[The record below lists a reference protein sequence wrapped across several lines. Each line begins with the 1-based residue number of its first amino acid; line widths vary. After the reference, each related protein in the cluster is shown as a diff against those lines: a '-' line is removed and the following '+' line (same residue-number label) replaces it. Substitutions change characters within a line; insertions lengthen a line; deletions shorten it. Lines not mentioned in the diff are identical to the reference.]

1 MRATVTVARR
11 GTGGSRPG
19 AALAN
24 DIVTD
29 VVIADVTIAAPDST
43 PIGDLLREVICTI
56 PDTADLAAPAAEL
69 LVNGDRVDPATPVA
83 ASPLRDGTVLLLD
96 DDAATRH
103 AIATNPPHPPTDWQL
118 RVVAG
123 PSAGTVHRLTVGTT
137 TVGRA
142 TDCDI
147 RLDDPDVSRR
157 HALLRVNVA
166 NVVVA
171 DTGSTNGSAVD
182 GVHLSAQPVPLSAG
196 SRVRLGESTL
206 VLTLPDEAPAA
217 VVRDPS
223 GTLHLNRPPR
233 LDAPATE
240 AQRVVVEF
248 PEPPSDTAPARL
260 PLVATLAPLAAGM
273 VLAAVMRRLDFLLF
287 TVISPLMMA
296 GQWLAD
302 RIGNRR
308 ARREERARY
317 DAAVAQSAARLA
329 VCLKEEEQGR
339 RRCFPDPAA
348 IAHIARTPTTRLWE
362 RRRRDSD
369 FLHLRLG
376 CGTLPA
382 SLQLTGAAQ
391 PPPLARDVPLTV
403 DLGRVGVLGL
413 AGPPSRTAALARNL
427 IGQLATLHSPRDL
440 AIVLLAAETRADSW
454 AWTRWLPHLRPTT
467 ATSQAL
473 VGLDSDSVAVRVGE
487 LTALIGARS
496 HRDGAAGRQIV
507 VVIDGAQ
514 ALRQVAGLADVLIK
528 GPDVGVRAIC
538 LDVAESCLPAECG
551 AVVTF
556 YDDVAT
562 RVRLRVVGKPGPAEA
577 VADTVST
584 GWAENLAR
592 ALAPLRDAS
601 ADADELPTE
610 ARWLELANLADAA
623 ERGRLAA
630 TLAERWS
637 GRNEAGTTVLLGA
650 GIDETFSVD
659 LARDGPHTLIAGT
672 TGSGKSE
679 LLQTLVAALAIGN
692 RPDALAFVLIDYK
705 GGAAFGP
712 CASLPHTVGMVTDLD
727 GALVERALVSLR
739 AELKRREALLAEV
752 GATGIDAYRQAGG
765 RLARLVIVVDEFAS
779 LAEELPDFITGLVDI
794 AQRGRSLGVHL
805 VLATQRPEGVV
816 SADIRANT
824 NLRICLAVTRD
835 AESRD
840 VIDTPDAACISRST
854 PGRGYARTGHG
865 ELHAFQ
871 TGRVAAGAKAAA
883 TGISVRRS
891 PFRSL
896 AHPAAAAEP
905 TATEAAA
912 PTDLDLLVAACRQA
926 ADRLGLKASDSPWLP
941 PLPPV
946 VVASDQP
953 DQPLTATLGI
963 ADLPARQARQPWCVD
978 LAVTSHLLVVGSPR
992 SGRTTCLRSLAGLL
1006 AASTMSCDLHLYGLD
1021 CAGGSLGA
1029 LVPLPHCGAVVGGHE
1044 VDRVRRLMSL
1054 LGAEVAERRQRL
1066 AAGGFGSISEQR
1078 AAAAKDPRAA
1088 PLPHVVLLVDGW
1100 EAFVETFGEVDG
1112 GAPVD
1117 TMATLLRDGGGV
1129 GVHVVATCDRAG
1141 LVGRLASAVDTRLI
1155 LRLADRGDFGL
1166 VGVPARGLPA
1176 DLPAGRGFRTPDL
1189 SETQVCLLDADP
1201 SGAAQQKALTAI
1213 AARARDRDAAGS
1225 PALRPRR
1232 VDAMPTRVALAELIG
1247 VGPQPPVTGSARV
1260 VLGLGGDELVPVMV
1274 DLLDAGPGFL
1284 IAGPPRSG
1292 RSTALATIGS
1302 QLRIGG
1308 WHVLAV
1314 TTRASPAVAFANAAF
1329 DADDPAFEAAVDRTG
1344 RLAVLVDDAELVA
1357 DSVAGVVLDRLAR
1370 GARDAGRLLIV
1381 AGTTEELAV
1390 GFRGFAATARK
1401 SRAGLLLS
1409 PRGPYDGEV
1418 LGIRLPNGVAGAA
1431 AAGPAAGPAAGCG
1444 LVVVGGTATPLQ
1456 VALP

>member
-11 GTGGSRPG
+11 GHDGRRPG
-19 AALAN
+19 ALDDDMVADA
-24 DIVTD
+24 T
-29 VVIADVTIAAPDST
+29 IADVTIAAPNST
-43 PIGDLLREVICTI
+43 PIGDLLREVIRTV
-56 PDTADLAAPAAEL
+56 PDIANPATPVSGL
-69 LVNGDRVDPATPVA
+69 LVDGDRVDPATPVA
-83 ASPLRDGTVLLLD
+83 ASPLRDGTVLLM
-96 DDAATRH
+96 DDAA
-103 AIATNPPHPPTDWQL
+103 ATHEVAPTSPPHLPTDWQL

-123 PSAGTVHRLTVGTT
+123 PSAGVAHRLTVGTT

-142 TDCDI
+142 TDCGI
-147 RLDDPDVSRR
+147 CLDDPDVSRR
-157 HALLRVNVA
+157 HALLRVNVT

-171 DTGSTNGSAVD
+171 DSGSTNGSDVE
-182 GVHLSAQPVPLSAG
+182 GVPVTAQPMPLSPG
-196 SRVRLGESTL
+196 SRLRLGESTL

-217 VVRDPS
+217 VVRDPD

-233 LDAPATE
+233 LDAPAPE

-248 PEPPSDTAPARL
+248 PKAPTDTAPARL
-260 PLVATLAPLAAGM
+260 PLVATLAPLAAGI
-273 VLAAVMRRLDFLLF
+273 VLAALMRRLDFLLF

-317 DAAVAQSAARLA
+317 EAAVAQSAARLA
-329 VCLKEEEQGR
+329 VCLAEEERGR
-339 RRCFPDPAA
+339 RHCFPNPAA
-348 IAHIARTPTTRLWE
+348 IAHIARTPTVRLWE
-362 RRRRDSD
+362 RRRRDGD

-382 SLQLTGAAQ
+382 NLQITGAAQ
-391 PPPLARDVPLTV
+391 PQPVAHDVPLTV
-403 DLGRVGVLGL
+403 DLRQVGVLGL
-413 AGPPSRTAALARNL
+413 AGPPSRTAALARSL
-427 IGQLATLHSPRDL
+427 VGQLATLHSPRDL
-440 AIVLLAAETRADSW
+440 AVVLLAAENRADSW
-454 AWTRWLPHLRPTT
+454 AWIRWLPHLRPTT
-467 ATSQAL
+467 TTAQAL
-473 VGLDSDSVAVRVGE
+473 VGFDSDSVAARVGE
-487 LTALIGARS
+487 LAALIGARS
-496 HRDGAAGRQIV
+496 HDDSAASRQIV

-514 ALRQVAGLADVLIK
+514 ALRHVAGLADVLSN

-551 AVVTF
+551 AVATF
-556 YDDVAT
+556 CDDVAT
-562 RVRLRVVGKPGPAEA
+562 RVRLRIVGKPGHVDV
-577 VADTVST
+577 VADTVSA
-584 GWAENLAR
+584 GWAECLAR

-601 ADADELPTE
+601 ADAGELPIE
-610 ARWLELANLADAA
+610 ARWLELANLAAAA
-623 ERGRLAA
+623 EQGRLAA
-630 TLAERWS
+630 SVAERWS
-637 GRNEAGTTVLLGA
+637 SRNEAGTTALLGV
-650 GIDETFSVD
+650 GIDGTFSVD

-679 LLQTLVAALAIGN
+679 LLQALVAALAVGN
-692 RPDALAFVLIDYK
+692 RPDALAFVLVDYK

-712 CASLPHTVGMVTDLD
+712 CASLPHTVGIVTDLD

-752 GATGIDAYRQAGG
+752 GAAGIDAYRQAG
-765 RLARLVIVVDEFAS
+765 RQLARLVIVVDEFAS

-816 SADIRANT
+816 SADIRANA

-840 VIDTPDAACISRST
+840 VIDTPDAARISRST

-871 TGRVAAGAKAAA
+871 TGRVATAAKVAA

-896 AHPAAAAEP
+896 ARPPATTEP
-905 TATEAAA
+905 TATEAAG
-912 PTDLDLLVAACRQA
+912 PTDLDLLVAACRKA
-926 ADRLGLKASDSPWLP
+926 ADRLGLAPTDSPWLP
-941 PLPPV
+941 TLPPV
-946 VVASDQP
+946 VVAGDHP
-953 DQPLTATLGI
+953 DEPLTATLGI

-978 LAVTSHLLVVGSPR
+978 LSATTHLLVVGSPR

-1006 AASTMSCDLHLYGLD
+1006 AASSTSADLHLYGLD

-1029 LVPLPHCGAVVGGHE
+1029 LASLPQCGAVVSGHE
-1044 VDRVRRLMSL
+1044 VDRTRRLMSL

-1066 AAGGFGSISEQR
+1066 ATGGFGSISEQR
-1078 AAAAKDPRAA
+1078 AAAAKDSLVT
-1088 PLPHVVLLVDGW
+1088 PLPHIVVLVDGW
-1100 EAFVETFGEVDG
+1100 EAFVENFGEVDG

-1129 GVHVVATCDRAG
+1129 GVHVVASCDRAG
-1141 LVGRLASAVDTRLI
+1141 LVGRLASAVDTKLV

-1166 VGVPARGLPA
+1166 VGVSGRGLPA
-1176 DLPAGRGFRTPDL
+1176 DLPAGRGFRTPEL
-1189 SETQVCLLDADP
+1189 IETQVCLLDADP

-1213 AARARDRDAAGS
+1213 AAKARDRDAARP

-1232 VDAMPTRVALAELIG
+1232 VDALPTRVALSELIG
-1247 VGPQPPVTGSARV
+1247 MAGSQPLVTGSARV
-1260 VLGLGGDELVPVMV
+1260 VLGLGGDELVPISL
-1274 DLLDAGPGFL
+1274 DLLHNGPGFL

-1302 QLRIGG
+1302 QLRTDG

-1314 TTRASPAVAFANAAF
+1314 STRASPAVAFANAAF
-1329 DADDPAFEAAVDRTG
+1329 DADDPAFEAAVEQTG

-1357 DSVAGVVLDRLAR
+1357 DSVAGPVLDRLAR
-1370 GARDAGRLLIV
+1370 DAHDAGRLLIV

-1390 GFRGFAATARK
+1390 GFRGFAASVRK

-1418 LGIRLPNGVAGAA
+1418 LGIRLPSGVAGP
-1431 AAGPAAGPAAGCG
+1431 AGASPAAGRG

-1456 VALP
+1456 VATP